1 MPHPIIAL
9 THQRLAQTLRLY
21 VAIFVPMWLM
31 FALDTSVLFGR
42 WNALGIHP
50 REFTLTNLVGIVGS
64 WSMHTDLAQN
74 IGNTW
79 VMAQILVSSS
89 ALAIKVGA
97 VGDFL
102 NCFKHHT
109 LSTWQAIS
117 QR

>member
-1 MPHPIIAL
+1 
-9 THQRLAQTLRLY
+9 
-21 VAIFVPMWLM
+21 MWLM
-31 FALDTSVLFGR
+31 FARNTSVLFR
-42 WNALGIHP
+42 QWNALGIHP

-64 WSMHTDLAQN
+64 WPMHADLAHF

-102 NCFKHHT
+102 NCFKHH
-109 LSTWQAIS
+109 LLAAWQAIS

>member
-1 MPHPIIAL
+1 
-9 THQRLAQTLRLY
+9 
-21 VAIFVPMWLM
+21 MWLM
-31 FALDTSVLFGR
+31 FTLNTSVLFGR

-64 WSMHTDLAQN
+64 WTMHTDL
-74 IGNTW
+74 
-79 VMAQILVSSS
+79 AQILVSSS